1 MSNRLH
7 HLLYLMSILLLNAC
21 QTSSKQDPPTI
32 LTNAPITDGGSTPH
46 NSPAD
51 SGNTVIQPP
60 LPESLFQS
68 KVCSNVYTLAAPY
81 AVLPG
86 TLLLEISGMSPSLL
100 NENILWAHNDS
111 GDAAQIYAVHK
122 NGTHLATV
130 TLADVVATDFED
142 MASGFCPNR
151 QDYCLYIADVGDNR
165 HERETL
171 QIHILKEPVIDES
184 LSEQTASYTLEK
196 TITLTFSGEK
206 PNIEA
211 FVVNNQNNR
220 GYLFEKADNQMPR
233 LFIVDLEGANQQT
246 IGDTST
252 FSAPRLPNSTGVNT
266 LITAGAYHSQAKRL
280 VLKTYAGVF
289 EYRFVGDQTL
299 EDIAD
304 VTPIIVSERPAWELQ
319 GESITYSYLGD
330 TILTSSEDPTNV
342 GSQQVSEFRCTE

>member
-7 HLLYLMSILLLNAC
+7 YLLYLLSMLLLIAC
-21 QTSSKQDPPTI
+21 QTSSKQDPPKI
-32 LTNAPITDGGSTPH
+32 LTNNPITDGGSTQLG
-46 NSPAD
+46 SPTD
-51 SGNTVIQPP
+51 SGTPTPPPP

-100 NENILWAHNDS
+100 NEEILWAHNDS
-111 GDAAQIYAVHK
+111 GDAAQIYAIHK

-130 TLADVVATDFED
+130 TLEGVVATDFED

-171 QIHILKEPVIDES
+171 QLHILKEPVIDAS
-184 LSEQTASYTLEK
+184 LSEQPLSYALEK
-196 TITLTFSGEK
+196 TIELTFSGEK

-220 GYLFEKADNQMPR
+220 GYFFEKADNQMPR
-233 LFIVDLEGANQQT
+233 LFVVDLEGENHQT
-246 IGDTST
+246 IGDAAT
-252 FSAPRLPNSTGVNT
+252 FAAPRLPNSTGINT
-266 LITAGAYHSQAKRL
+266 LITAGAYHSNAKRL

-289 EYRFVGDQTL
+289 EYRFIGEQTL
-299 EDIAD
+299 ENIAD

-330 TILTSSEDPTNV
+330 TILTSSEDPTNA